1 MYKIV
6 EYDSPDE
13 YKVGKYKIL
22 PSLLY
27 SKDEGSSSGVSFS
40 KTYLLSLVSI
50 FFRGIE
56 RIKNWGS

>member
-6 EYDSPDE
+6 EYESPDK
-13 YKVGKYKIL
+13 YKVRYKIL

-27 SKDEGSSSGVSFS
+27 SNDEGSSSGVSFS
-40 KTYLLSLVSI
+40 KTYLLSPVSI
-50 FFRGIE
+50 FFRGTE